1 LKVGFPK
8 LKFDD
13 KILFR
18 IIGIV
23 VRAILIVG
31 IITQIGI
38 TIFLTVS
45 SLIISGPVALVTTAI
60 ENALLIIVLLE
71 IYLAV
76 EDYLSGKGRT
86 ASYVIDA
93 SISFIVREIIID
105 VFNGVDSNTTLLV
118 LAGIVAIL
126 SFSRF
131 LTSRAEKG
139 I

>member
-1 LKVGFPK
+1 MKVSFPK

>member
-1 LKVGFPK
+1 LKVSFPK

-45 SLIISGPVALVTTAI
+45 SLIISGPAALVTTAI

>member
-1 LKVGFPK
+1 LKNPFEE
-8 LKFDD
+8 FDD
-13 KILFR
+13 KLLFR

-23 VRAILIVG
+23 VRAILIIAIVV
-31 IITQIGI
+31 QIGI
-38 TIFLTVS
+38 TILVTVS
-45 SLIISGPVALVTTAI
+45 SALISGIEALVSAAI
-60 ENALLIIVLLE
+60 ENSLLIIVLLE

-93 SISFIVREIIID
+93 SISFIVREILID
-105 VFNGVDSNTTLLV
+105 VFNGVTSNETLLV

-131 LTSRAEKG
+131 LTSRTEG
-139 I
+139 GT

>member
-1 LKVGFPK
+1 MKVNFPK

-31 IITQIGI
+31 IIAQLGI

-45 SLIISGPVALVTTAI
+45 SLIVSGPVALVTTAI

-131 LTSRAEKG
+131 LTSRAEKD

>member
-1 LKVGFPK
+1 MKVGFPK

>member
-1 LKVGFPK
+1 MKVSFPK

-45 SLIISGPVALVTTAI
+45 SLIISGPAALVTTAI